1 MNMSRK
7 RKIDELSKYFQEI
20 PLNKKDILKNIKTKS
35 KKISVELSNLNNKN
49 AIFANTILNIE
60 NYTNI
65 LYNETKEYLENIFTF
80 IQDMSLRIE
89 SEMLLSE
96 IDVIINKITIQNR
109 YLSQDIQNK
118 TKRTDIRSMRFLQKK
133 ISKIRT
139 QKKRETKNINETKLD
154 KKIAILRENIDKVK
168 QLNTVDRS
176 IRSFE
181 RIQQRPLS
189 NQPLFSLQQ
198 KGGINDADAKNMIW
212 CLEYGIPDTLHD
224 FGDSRNG
231 IFPKRIPPLSGTEAA
246 KAFLKKAESFLQQS
260 YETEFKRIMGFTDT
274 TDVIS
279 KDKLYYHYTKNPMHF
294 EDSTKDDFLLGNLC
308 EDIDNVFYYFN
319 AELPDKE
326 KKDTHWAQIKKDFY
340 GKNTPLGLDAFFE
353 KTENYRFFILDA
365 CMGIQKDW
373 DKRGTDPK
381 LLRTMAN
388 LWDPAGAE
396 SFEKSKFT
404 DGQNGLYLVE
414 EYRYQN
420 HIIYDARSV
429 NNTNVSGTLQK
440 IETSLYD
447 FSYYDLMNENALEK
461 EDIYIKIRIGIE
473 QEKCKVAVLIYDK
486 KEPIS
491 TPPTIFIMEYGG
503 FSVWVLSLGLYF
515 IETGNDYPKKEKPKE
530 KEELEYSLLKSVI
543 VYFQNTLEKKGL
555 SKEEIRTKLYILL
568 ARFKS
573 TGDHG
578 TALSTKFMN
587 TVLKVP
593 TLYVSGDR
601 LAFIYSILQEIPTI
615 FNYYKSG
622 KKTGS
627 KDSDDC
633 EIEEKERFIGTFFP
647 DYDEVK
653 NCYTK
658 LQHAKTFF
666 LSFFPISSRPP
677 ISNFSKSIPF
687 LQWRLDSYI
696 DTLQKIKTYFFE
708 NEKYNQSEVSIDE
721 MMENQKPKWEQILL
735 EIYQMIMPMD
745 IEEAILESAKINNT
759 NIYKELVDAH
769 KKKFRELN
777 KIMNSIYFIQNYKE
791 ARNIIYKIFK
801 TQVEDLKPII
811 SFDTSRFF
819 NNSLEI
825 QNARSRNALLTI
837 SSNSPWLQTIYTK
850 IKSTLN
856 PVNFIKI
863 LRNTKSQKENIATEY
878 ENFMNIKSKYLSRIT
893 SISHSM
899 KELFGTH
906 HGMIEQSRTILDE
919 FTTQFV
925 KDLNKQVEKDKNTNP
940 MIPYMID
947 LFFGITDI
955 AEAVPVEESEVFLGK
970 VAREVIS
977 QPKEQK
983 VYKKKDESL
992 PIVQNTVKK
1001 VLKDSTSIFGSVSR
1015 KVKNVTSR
1023 VSSFFKKNKTVRAT

>member
-7 RKIDELSKYFQEI
+7 RKIDDLPKYFHEI
-20 PLNKKDILKNIKTKS
+20 PTNKKIPNVKSKS

-60 NYTNI
+60 KYTNNI
-65 LYNETKEYLENIFTF
+65 YNETKEYLENIVTF
-80 IQDMSLRIE
+80 IQEMSLRIE

-96 IDVIINKITIQNR
+96 IDVILNQMTIQTR
-109 YLSQDIQNK
+109 YLSQDIRNK

-133 ISKIRT
+133 MSKKIT
-139 QKKRETKNINETKLD
+139 QKKRETKNITETKLD
-154 KKIAILRENIDKVK
+154 KKIAILKENMDKIK
-168 QLNTVDRS
+168 ILNTVDRS

-198 KGGINDADAKNMIW
+198 KGGMNDVDAKNMIW

-224 FGDSRNG
+224 FGKGRNG
-231 IFPKRIPPLSGTEAA
+231 IFPKSDKPLSTAEAA
-246 KAFLKKAESFLQQS
+246 KAFLKKAEQFLLQS
-260 YETEFKRIMGFTDT
+260 YETEFKQKMGFSDT
-274 TDVIS
+274 TGILS
-279 KDKLYYHYTKNPMHF
+279 KDKLYYHYHKNPSNF

-308 EDIDNVFYYFN
+308 EDIDNVLYYFN
-319 AELPDKE
+319 AELPDS
-326 KKDTHWAQIKKDFY
+326 KDWMQIKKDFY
-340 GKNTPLGLDAFFE
+340 EKNTPLGLDALFE
-353 KTENYRFFILDA
+353 KTENYRFYILDA

-388 LWDPAGAE
+388 LWDPVGAE

-414 EYRYQN
+414 EYRYKN

-429 NNTNVSGTLQK
+429 NNTNVSGTLQN

-447 FSYYDLMNENALEK
+447 FAYYDLMNKNALEK
-461 EDIYIKIRIGIE
+461 YDIYIKIRIGIE
-473 QEKCKVAVLIYDK
+473 QEKCKVVLLMYDK
-486 KEPIS
+486 KEPV
-491 TPPTIFIMEYGG
+491 TEDPVIFIMEYGG
-503 FSVWVLSLGLYF
+503 FSVKVLSLGLYF
-515 IETGNDYPKKEKPKE
+515 IETGNDYPNKE
-530 KEELEYSLLKSVI
+530 KEYALLKSVI
-543 VYFQNTLEKKGL
+543 VYFQNTLEKKGV
-555 SKEEIRTKLYILL
+555 SKEEIRNKLYILL

-573 TGDHG
+573 SGDHG

-593 TLYVSGDR
+593 TLYLSGDR
-601 LAFIYSILQEIPTI
+601 LAFIYSILQEIPTV
-615 FNYYKSG
+615 FNYYNS
-622 KKTGS
+622 KKTG
-627 KDSDDC
+627 DSEDC
-633 EIEEKERFIGTFFP
+633 EIEEKLRFIGTFFP

-658 LQHAKTFF
+658 LKDAKTFF
-666 LSFFPISSRPP
+666 ISLLSPPP
-677 ISNFSKSIPF
+677 ILISNLSNPIPF
-687 LQWRLDSYI
+687 LQWKLDDYI
-696 DTLQKIKTYFFE
+696 DSLQNIKTFFFE
-708 NEKYNQSEVSIDE
+708 NEKYNQTDASIDE
-721 MMENQKPKWEQILL
+721 MMVNQKSKWEPILL
-735 EIYQMIMPMD
+735 EMYQMIMPMN
-745 IEEAILESAKINNT
+745 IEEAILESAKINNSE
-759 NIYKELVDAH
+759 IYKKKIDEH

-777 KIMNSIYFIQNYKE
+777 QIMNSIYFIRNYKK
-791 ARNIIYKIFK
+791 ARTIIFKIFK

-811 SFDTSRFF
+811 SFDSSRFF
-819 NNSLEI
+819 NNALEI
-825 QNARSRNALLTI
+825 QNARSRNALLSI

-850 IKSTLN
+850 IKTTLN

-878 ENFMNIKSKYLSRIT
+878 DNFMNIKAKYLARVT
-893 SISHSM
+893 SISLAM
-899 KELFGTH
+899 KENFGTH

-925 KDLNKQVEKDKNTNP
+925 RDLNKQVEKDKNTNP

-955 AEAVPVEESEVFLGK
+955 VEAVPIAESEVFIEKIVKEVVSPSTGK
-970 VAREVIS
+970 S
-977 QPKEQK
+977 
-983 VYKKKDESL
+983 VYKKKEES
-992 PIVQNTVKK
+992 IKTVRTTVEK
-1001 VLKDSTSIFGSVSR
+1001 VVKDSESVFKSVSR

-1023 VSSFFKKNKTVRAT
+1023 VSSFFGKNKTVRRA